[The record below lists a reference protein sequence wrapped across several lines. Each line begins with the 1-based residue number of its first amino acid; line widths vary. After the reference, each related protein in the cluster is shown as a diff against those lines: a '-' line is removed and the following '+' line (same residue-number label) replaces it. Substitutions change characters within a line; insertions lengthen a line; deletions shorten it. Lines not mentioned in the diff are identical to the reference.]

1 VVEMTFAYDEF
12 AVSTRPN
19 TSYGWAIRNTRP
31 KVKSNEA
38 KREKINGLLAIDL
51 IAGKEYLKLEP
62 VAKTP
67 DIAQYF
73 VNLTTDL
80 LLNNPHLQI
89 INIFLD
95 NNPTHKKKMQLEL
108 QQKLDNIYKH
118 HNLINQPPKLNF
130 YYFAPYSPNDNP
142 VEYDIRIIRQLE
154 LHHLPLNTT
163 LRQLTTQLQNK
174 IQIQRFMTQTKLQN
188 ILKHIYSF

>member
-1 VVEMTFAYDEF
+1 MTFAYDEF
-12 AVSTRPN
+12 AISTRPN

-31 KVKSNEA
+31 KIKSNEA

-51 IAGKEYLKLEP
+51 ITGKEYLKLEP

-80 LLNNPHLQI
+80 LLNNPQLQI

-108 QQKLDNIYKH
+108 QQKLNSIYKQ
-118 HNLINQPPKLNF
+118 HNLLYPFHSK
-130 YYFAPYSPNDNP
+130 Y
-142 VEYDIRIIRQLE
+142 RIK
-154 LHHLPLNTT
+154 N
-163 LRQLTTQLQNK
+163 
-174 IQIQRFMTQTKLQN
+174 
-188 ILKHIYSF
+188 